1 MVAWTRVG
9 REIRSLSSPC
19 PSNAQCLSKGG
30 SATRSVQSL
39 SNSCQI
45 PVQSNTTWTDIGRK
59 TLISSTLVLSATI
72 YYLGQSLDKLATWTM
87 CWHGLDLLTQREAVP
102 EMQSWTNSG
111 QILSPD
117 KLWTKFIFPSY
128 VTSQLI
134 ASIFNLRQIL
144 DIYWTSTICGLILD
158 LLPPREEIPVKSCM
172 KSWSCTR
179 TNF

>member
-1 MVAWTRVG
+1 MKENWLEKGLEALLDQPALGGEDAKESLAAALRKALLLWQNRYSPSMVGWTKVG
-9 REIRSLSSPC
+9 REIQPLSSPC

-87 CWHGLDLLTQREAVP
+87 C
-102 EMQSWTNSG
+102 
-111 QILSPD
+111 
-117 KLWTKFIFPSY
+117 
-128 VTSQLI
+128 
-134 ASIFNLRQIL
+134 
-144 DIYWTSTICGLILD
+144 
-158 LLPPREEIPVKSCM
+158 
-172 KSWSCTR
+172 
-179 TNF
+179 